1 MTPFRQKIASY
12 SVGPLENGSTATAL
26 GYFLD
31 FVIRHT
37 LWISSLGI
45 DLPLSGLELMGDGNT
60 IVENK
65 TIALPKALILRHFL

>member
-1 MTPFRQKIASY
+1 MTSY
-12 SVGPLENGSTATAL
+12 SVGLLENGSAATAL

-37 LWISSLGI
+37 LWVTSLGI
-45 DLPLSGLELMGDGNT
+45 DLPLSGLELMVDCHA

-65 TIALPKALILRHFL
+65 AIALPKALILGHFLQIA